1 MGRKTPFWGGNP
13 NFLSEWGRRCCLG
26 WENGAGNAVFGVTA
40 EKESS
45 FYGSAGMGVKMGQKT
60 PFWGGN
66 GAGEAVLGVK

>member
-1 MGRKTPFWGGNP
+1 M
-13 NFLSEWGRRCCLG
+13 G
-26 WENGAGNAVFGVTA
+26 WENGAGNAVFGVTT